1 MQNTSMTYP
10 QTWPG
15 TAIIK
20 TQHNAFNWRGKPSEV
35 FARDPGLFKYGTHS
49 ANGVKQKATVE
60 MKLSPMQ
67 IVAKQRHSG
76 AYSRAQAKGGAD
88 AA

>member
-1 MQNTSMTYP
+1 MTNP

-35 FARDPGLFKYGTHS
+35 FAREPGLFKYGTHS
-49 ANGVKQKATVE
+49 ANGVKERATTDF
-60 MKLSPMQ
+60 KPSPMQ
-67 IVAKQRHSG
+67 SAMADLRKSRHGG
-76 AYSRAQAKGGAD
+76 AYSRAAVKGD
-88 AA
+88 

>member
-20 TQHNAFNWRGKPSEV
+20 TQHNAFNWRGQPSEV
-35 FARDPGLFKYGTHS
+35 FAANTMLFKAGTHS
-49 ANGVKQKATVE
+49 ANGMKAKAKTE
-60 MKLSPMQ
+60 PRLSPQ
-67 IVAKQRHSG
+67 QKVAAELKRQRHSG
-76 AYSRAQAKGGAD
+76 QYSKAVAAK
-88 AA
+88 